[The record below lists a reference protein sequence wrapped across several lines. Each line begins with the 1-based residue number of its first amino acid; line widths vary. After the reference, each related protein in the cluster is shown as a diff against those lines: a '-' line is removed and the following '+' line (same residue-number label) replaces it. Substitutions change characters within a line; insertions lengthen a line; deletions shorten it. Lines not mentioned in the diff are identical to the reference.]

1 MHMYKGVIP
10 FILLHGVVLAGVLMV
25 PQMALWLPLSYLEG
39 SD

>member
-25 PQMALWLPLSYLEG
+25 PQMALWLPSILFRG
-39 SD
+39 F

>member
-25 PQMALWLPLSYLEG
+25 PQMLMVALILFRG
-39 SD
+39 F